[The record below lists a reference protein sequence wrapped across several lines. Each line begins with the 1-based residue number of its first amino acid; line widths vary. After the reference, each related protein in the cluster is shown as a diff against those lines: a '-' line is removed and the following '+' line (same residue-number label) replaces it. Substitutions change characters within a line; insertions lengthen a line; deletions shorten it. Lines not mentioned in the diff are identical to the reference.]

1 MESVYM
7 QRTLNRERVLEFET
21 EIADLLK
28 SLLVLKKEMDEVNH
42 HRKEWLHNIS
52 QAHTHSTDV
61 YVEKVE
67 LIRAQCELSSLNM
80 KLDGLRLEGHYET
93 QTLKMLIEATKPLG
107 QEESEEER
115 EEAMSW
121 LARRNADELRD
132 AIDASLQY
140 RMSLGSFVYDL
151 QTSLESLRLQ
161 SETEQR
167 LQEED
172 WRNNITIFHNNML
185 ESMKKSKGN
194 YQKIIKEYLI
204 LRHNSQVAK
213 EILVRS
219 QNDAIAARGELQKCL
234 DHILTEAAGHRQRI
248 EEQSNAELKMLTNDL
263 RHQVIAKEKE
273 LEIAQSVVAEIRKQ
287 KTFDHEYLLKEIES
301 YEKKH
306 AGLEQKRLE
315 DLKVIMHELKYLRKS
330 INSVE
335 DKIVQ
340 TNVSHKILTKE
351 SVEASEALLV
361 NRLKKLLKTIKD
373 DDSDFKK

>member
-67 LIRAQCELSSLNM
+67 LLRAQCELSSLNM

-140 RMSLGSFVYDL
+140 RM
-151 QTSLESLRLQ
+151 
-161 SETEQR
+161 
-167 LQEED
+167 
-172 WRNNITIFHNNML
+172 
-185 ESMKKSKGN
+185 
-194 YQKIIKEYLI
+194 
-204 LRHNSQVAK
+204 
-213 EILVRS
+213 
-219 QNDAIAARGELQKCL
+219 
-234 DHILTEAAGHRQRI
+234 
-248 EEQSNAELKMLTNDL
+248 
-263 RHQVIAKEKE
+263 
-273 LEIAQSVVAEIRKQ
+273 
-287 KTFDHEYLLKEIES
+287 
-301 YEKKH
+301 
-306 AGLEQKRLE
+306 
-315 DLKVIMHELKYLRKS
+315 
-330 INSVE
+330 
-335 DKIVQ
+335 
-340 TNVSHKILTKE
+340 
-351 SVEASEALLV
+351 
-361 NRLKKLLKTIKD
+361 
-373 DDSDFKK
+373 